1 MKVKNQTPKVK
12 VTKVRKTR
20 KTRKPRTPRVLQ
32 TEFNPAIVKLV
43 RGQDLD
49 FSDASLAPMV
59 TGKEIDVLLST
70 EGGVMPGTNIMLVGG
85 PGSGKTTIALD
96 ILSNLTQNGYKCL
109 FVSAEMDEI
118 QHFKYCK
125 RMPHIGCV
133 STLFLKNYAENPK
146 PVLEYV
152 FNQGY
157 DVICIDS
164 FAEVIELLRDA
175 YRLSEAAAETWLL
188 HMQDSM
194 KKGGNALNYF
204 TTFINIQQVTK
215 GGDFVGSNRIKHMT
229 DAMGHV
235 ERSKDGMERYVY
247 FSKHRDC
254 DKDFKLLFA
263 IGSKG
268 VHYSYE
274 LVKD

>member
-1 MKVKNQTPKVK
+1 MKAETKTL
-12 VTKVRKTR
+12 KVRKTR
-20 KTRKPRTPRVLQ
+20 KTRKARKPRTPRAMQVA
-32 TEFNPAIVKLV
+32 FNPDIVKLI
-43 RGQDLD
+43 RGQELD
-49 FSDASLAPMV
+49 FSAAALDPMP
-59 TGKEIDVLLST
+59 TGKEIDILLST
-70 EGGVMPGTNIMLVGG
+70 EGGLMPGTNLMLCGG

-96 ILSNLTQNGYKCL
+96 ILSNLTKSGYKCL

-118 QHFKYCK
+118 QHYKYCK

-133 STLFLKNYAENPK
+133 QTLFLKNYAENPQ

-157 DVICIDS
+157 DVVCIDS

-175 YRLSEAAAETWLL
+175 YKYSEATAETWLL
-188 HMQDSM
+188 HIQDRM
-194 KKGGNALNYF
+194 KKGDNPNKYF

-235 ERSKDGMERYVY
+235 ERSKDGMERSIY

-254 DKDFKLLFA
+254 DKDYKLLFA
-263 IGSKG
+263 IGSEG

-274 LVKD
+274 PVKD